1 MIWKTFL
8 EVRREPL
15 TSVSLDVA
23 VKMPDEGRILINLC
37 GKNNVRNCDLLQSDS
52 FARVGPS

>member
-15 TSVSLDVA
+15 TSVSPDVA
-23 VKMPDEGRILINLC
+23 VKMPDEVRVSFDF
-37 GKNNVRNCDLLQSDS
+37 NVAYSSR
-52 FARVGPS
+52 